1 MSVKEEDKIKSQ
13 FSKTWKHT
21 RTQVLHASSSNND
34 DKTDHNVHTIT
45 DNKDYKSDS
54 DRSHKCSK
62 N

>member
-1 MSVKEEDKIKSQ
+1 M
-13 FSKTWKHT
+13 WKCT
-21 RTQVLHASSSNND
+21 RTQVLCANNSSEN

-45 DNKDYKSDS
+45 DDEDYEFDF